1 MNQERIL
8 NWLEKEKQKDKID
21 IESEKNKIIK
31 DIKKIS
37 KDEIFSKPKKLS
49 LWNRIKIIIWGR

>member
-21 IESEKNKIIK
+21 VESEKNKIIK

-49 LWNRIKIIIWGR
+49 LWKRILRLFMG

>member
-21 IESEKNKIIK
+21 VESEKNKIIK